1 MERKAKHMLKEL
13 IGIQSIVY
21 SILWII
27 LGTALLHA
35 TLFLSICC
43 NLFSWNPEL
52 NWVTVFSAC
61 AVVVCLVCIV
71 WLSKKTNTFT
81 PIAIS
86 LLTCVSLN
94 AYGTYEFKAFHSETL
109 SSGFLGRM
117 ELSPEW
123 FRVTILLILLSP
135 SISWFCYPFR
145 SLKKLIKTTNP

>member
-1 MERKAKHMLKEL
+1 MLKKL
-13 IGIQSIVY
+13 IGIKSIVY

-27 LGTALLHA
+27 AGTALLHA

-52 NWVTVFSAC
+52 NRVTVLSAC
-61 AVVVCLVCIV
+61 AVIVCLACIV
-71 WLSKKTNTFT
+71 GLSKKTNTFA
-81 PIAIS
+81 PILIS
-86 LLTCVSLN
+86 LLTCITLS
-94 AYGTYEFKAFHSETL
+94 AYGIYEFKAFYSETL

-145 SLKKLIKTTNP
+145 SLKKLLKTTSH

>member
-1 MERKAKHMLKEL
+1 MLKEL
-13 IGIQSIVY
+13 SGIKSIVY

-27 LGTALLHA
+27 AGAALFHA

-52 NWVTVFSAC
+52 NRATILSAC
-61 AVVVCLVCIV
+61 AVIVCLACIV
-71 WLSKKTNTFT
+71 GLSKKTNTFA
-81 PIAIS
+81 PIVIS

-94 AYGTYEFKAFHSETL
+94 AYGIYEFKAFHNETL

-135 SISWFCYPFR
+135 SIARICYPFR
-145 SLKKLIKTTNP
+145 SLKKLIKTTSP